1 MDAAKLRSK
10 IEWWSTVAAEQGRP
24 RHLLPT
30 ILPLLHPSLL
40 HSFASNAFKEVP
52 SILVKGVERERESV
66 GVSQMMVNRP
76 ER

>member
-30 ILPLLHPSLL
+30 ILPLLH
-40 HSFASNAFKEVP
+40 SFASNAFKEVP

-66 GVSQMMVNRP
+66 GVSQMRVNKP